1 MLRRKRAQRSWKNM
15 QKFEITVEKQ
25 VIVFLDVLSKEPMT
39 HTFVR
44 HHWGDQSIQFSM
56 NSSLI
61 GQQGQFQHDQ
71 TPDYPCKSSL
81 CHALLEFCDLIVFG
95 FPCSFPNK
103 QFSLML
109 PYVAHVAILLPLL
122 QIVSLPCFICL
133 VHILQGTVPETF
145 SLRSVISRIAEIGS
159 PVKCEYLGLYL

>member
-39 HTFVR
+39 HICQASLR
-44 HHWGDQSIQFSM
+44 GPI
-56 NSSLI
+56 NSVKHEFIVNLSARPI
-61 GQQGQFQHDQ
+61 PTRQ

-81 CHALLEFCDLIVFG
+81 CHALLEFCDLILFG

-103 QFSLML
+103 RFSLML
-109 PYVAHVAILLPLL
+109 PICCPCCHFAPSTSDCLFTMFYLFSSYPSRHCPRNILSKKCY
-122 QIVSLPCFICL
+122 QQDC
-133 VHILQGTVPETF
+133 
-145 SLRSVISRIAEIGS
+145 RDRIPS
-159 PVKCEYLGLYL
+159 

>member
-39 HTFVR
+39 HICQASLR
-44 HHWGDQSIQFSM
+44 GPI
-56 NSSLI
+56 NSVKHEFIVNLSARPI
-61 GQQGQFQHDQ
+61 PTRQ

-81 CHALLEFCDLIVFG
+81 CHALLEFCDLILFG

-103 QFSLML
+103 RFSLML
-109 PYVAHVAILLPLL
+109 PYVAHVVILLPLL

-159 PVKCEYLGLYL
+159 PVKCGYLGLYL